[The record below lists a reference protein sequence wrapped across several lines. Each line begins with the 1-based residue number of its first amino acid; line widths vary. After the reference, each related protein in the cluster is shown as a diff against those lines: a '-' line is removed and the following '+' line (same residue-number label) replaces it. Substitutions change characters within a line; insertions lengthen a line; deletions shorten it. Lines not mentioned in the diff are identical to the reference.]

1 MRRESRSAPCHPS
14 LAWRPTRTCTVC
26 GRHSTGGSRS
36 RRAWH
41 HLADTLVTAVALVA
55 MAAVPGLLITP
66 QADAATAEWG
76 LAELMQG
83 LAQRGAERALF
94 VEKKYIAI
102 LDKPVESSGELRY
115 TPPDRLEKRTLKPK
129 PESVVLERD
138 RLAIERGTFKQSIR
152 LEDYPG
158 IAAFID
164 TIRGTLAGDRK
175 ALERVYR
182 LELHGNQERWTL
194 VMYPS
199 DAGLAAMVLRIDV
212 GGIRDRVRSIEVL
225 QADGDRSVMTVD
237 PIARA
242 AGPGTPEKARPQ

>member
-1 MRRESRSAPCHPS
+1 MRSGWHSAGGF
-14 LAWRPTRTCTVC
+14 RPGNGWLGVAR
-26 GRHSTGGSRS
+26 
-36 RRAWH
+36 
-41 HLADTLVTAVALVA
+41 TLVAVVATAGVSA
-55 MAAVPGLLITP
+55 LLIT
-66 QADAATAEWG
+66 QRAAAADWAV
-76 LAELMQG
+76 AELMQG

-129 PESVVLERD
+129 PESIVLEGD
-138 RLAIERGTFKQSIR
+138 RLAIERGSFRQSIR
-152 LEDYPG
+152 LQDYPG

-164 TIRGTLAGDRK
+164 SIRGTLAGDRK

-199 DAGLAAMVLRIDV
+199 DVVLAAMVLRIDV
-212 GGIRDRVRSIEVL
+212 GGIHDRVRSIEIL
-225 QADGDRSVMTVD
+225 QTDGDRSVMTVE

-242 AGPGTPEKARPQ
+242 PAPAVPEKARPQ